1 MSLDPVTQAY
11 YVLIGPFGN
20 EFLRRKRRGI
30 NRRILLAPRGGVLN
44 LYPPLEDSSA
54 AGGLKTNRDEED
66 LMAVKI
72 LIRRKIPEDKARK
85 MIPLFREMRSMA
97 NQQPGYITGETMRNL
112 EKPDEF
118 LVISTWE
125 TSEDWKRWVESDQR
139 KQIQDQI
146 DALLGGKTEYEIF
159 HYGFAE

>member
-1 MSLDPVTQAY
+1 
-11 YVLIGPFGN
+11 
-20 EFLRRKRRGI
+20 
-30 NRRILLAPRGGVLN
+30 
-44 LYPPLEDSSA
+44 
-54 AGGLKTNRDEED
+54 
-66 LMAVKI
+66 
-72 LIRRKIPEDKARK
+72 
-85 MIPLFREMRSMA
+85 MA

-125 TSEDWKRWVESDQR
+125 TSEDWKRWVQSNER

-146 DALLGGKTEYEIF
+146 DALLGGTTEYEIF

>member
-1 MSLDPVTQAY
+1 
-11 YVLIGPFGN
+11 
-20 EFLRRKRRGI
+20 
-30 NRRILLAPRGGVLN
+30 
-44 LYPPLEDSSA
+44 
-54 AGGLKTNRDEED
+54 
-66 LMAVKI
+66 MAVKI
-72 LIRRKIPEDKARK
+72 LIRREVPEDKARK

-125 TSEDWKRWVESDQR
+125 TSEDWKRWVQSDQR